1 MKIVAAMGARALL
14 SGDAAGSLMKRIP
27 MPRASGEHDRE
38 HRIILLGATAYVLGV
53 AALALIVVA
62 SFLGRGL

>member
-1 MKIVAAMGARALL
+1 MR
-14 SGDAAGSLMKRIP
+14 SGLLMKRIP

-38 HRIILLGATAYVLGV
+38 HRIILLGATVYVLGV
-53 AALALIVVA
+53 AALALTVVA